1 MRSYQESLKAYRD
14 NQNTMDY
21 AVATA
26 KAAAKKERD
35 VEIAKRLKQR
45 GLTINAIAE
54 ITDLT
59 REEIEK
65 IK

>member
-35 VEIAKRLKQR
+35 IEIAKKLKQR
-45 GLTINAIAE
+45 GLTFDIIAE

-59 REEIEK
+59 LEEIEK
-65 IK
+65 L

>member
-1 MRSYQESLKAYRD
+1 
-14 NQNTMDY
+14 MDY

-35 VEIAKRLKQR
+35 IEIAKRLRQK
-45 GLTINAIAE
+45 GLTIDSIAE

-59 REEIEK
+59 VEEIEK
-65 IK
+65 L

>member
-1 MRSYQESLKAYRD
+1 
-14 NQNTMDY
+14 MDY

-45 GLTINAIAE
+45 GLTIDAIAE